1 MNLKSTEDISI
12 LVIEDNIGDFI
23 LIKDYIEEQIESPKI
38 INAKSYSEA
47 INFLKEDT
55 SFFDVV
61 LLDLTL
67 PDKGGES
74 LITDIISYCPDTPV
88 IILTGY
94 SNIEFSIKSLAL
106 KATDYLLKD
115 DINPSSL
122 YKSIKYNIERKKT
135 NLQLEES
142 EKRYSDLFQL
152 SPQPMWI
159 LDIESLSFIQVND
172 AAISQYGYSETEF
185 LNLRL
190 TDILYNNYDFSD
202 QINKDKHFINNPNIY
217 KGRFKHKRKSKET
230 IEVDIYS
237 TLITINNR
245 KCESAIAIDVTEKI
259 MTELKITKAIIK
271 TQEDERYEI
280 GTELHDNVCQ
290 ILASSQLSLEM
301 LKDHVPQESAIWLN
315 KSKEFINLALEEIRS
330 ISHRL
335 APSFFDF
342 TTIEETF
349 KELLDSF
356 NIEKKYEIN
365 FNVDFSK
372 LDGRINSEL
381 QLNLYRILQEQLRN
395 IVKYANA
402 KKIIIDSFID
412 KNEFKMQIIDDGIGF
427 DFMNVKKGIG
437 LANIRRRAELFSGRM
452 DIESAVGKG
461 CKLIITIPLN
471 P

>member
-1 MNLKSTEDISI
+1 MNLKSTEDIKI

-23 LIKDYIEEQIESPKI
+23 LIKDYVEEQVEFPKI

-47 INFLKEDT
+47 INFLKDDAC
-55 SFFDVV
+55 FFDVV

-74 LITDIISYCPDTPV
+74 LITDIISFCPNTPV

-94 SNIEFSIKSLAL
+94 ANVEFSLKSLAL

-115 DINPSSL
+115 DINSSSL

-135 NLQLEES
+135 NLKLEES
-142 EKRYSDLFQL
+142 ETRYSNLFQL

-159 LDIESLSFIQVND
+159 LDIETLSFIQVND
-172 AAISQYGYSETEF
+172 AAINQYGYSEVEF
-185 LNLRL
+185 LQLQL
-190 TDILYNNYDFSD
+190 PDILCNKYDFTD
-202 QINKDKHFINNPNIY
+202 YGNKYKHFINNPNVY
-217 KGRFKHKRKSKET
+217 KGRFKHKKKSKET

-237 TLITINNR
+237 ALITINN
-245 KCESAIAIDVTEKI
+245 KQCESAIAIDVTEKI

-301 LKDHVPQESAIWLN
+301 LKDYVPQESTIWLN
-315 KSKEFINLALEEIRS
+315 KSREFINLALEEIRS

-349 KELLDSF
+349 KELLDTF
-356 NIEKKYEIN
+356 NIEKKYEIK
-365 FNVDFSK
+365 FNIDFSK
-372 LDGRINSEL
+372 MQGHINSDM

-395 IVKYANA
+395 ISKYANA
-402 KKIIIDSFID
+402 KKITIESSLN
-412 KNEFKMQIIDDGIGF
+412 KSEFKMQIIDDGIGF
-427 DFMNVKKGIG
+427 DFLSTKKGIG

-452 DIESAVGKG
+452 DVESSIGNG
-461 CKLIITIPLN
+461 CKLIITIPLQ

>member
-1 MNLKSTEDISI
+1 MNLKSTEDLKI

-23 LIKDYIEEQIESPKI
+23 LIKDYIEEQVESPHI

-47 INFLKEDT
+47 IEALSNQ
-55 SFFDVV
+55 SINFDVV

-74 LITDIISYCPDTPV
+74 LITDIISCCPDTPV

-94 SNIEFSIKSLAL
+94 ANVEFSLKSLAL

-115 DINPSSL
+115 DINSSSL

-159 LDIESLSFIQVND
+159 LDIDSLSFIQVNNS
-172 AAISQYGYSETEF
+172 AISQYGYSESEF
-185 LNLRL
+185 LKLQL
-190 TDILYNNYDFSD
+190 PDILYNEYDFSD
-202 QINKDKHFINNPNIY
+202 KINKDKHFINNPNIY
-217 KGRFKHKRKSKET
+217 KGRFKHKKKSKEA

-237 TLITINNR
+237 TLIIINNK
-245 KCESAIAIDVTEKI
+245 KCESAIAIDVTDKI
-259 MTELKITKAIIK
+259 MTELKITNAIIK

-301 LKDHVPQESAIWLN
+301 LKDHISDESVIWLN
-315 KSKEFINLALEEIRS
+315 KSKEFINLALKEIRS

-342 TTIEETF
+342 TTIEDTF
-349 KELLDSF
+349 KELMDTF
-356 NIEKKYEIN
+356 NIDKKYEIN
-365 FNVDFSK
+365 FNIDFSK
-372 LDGRINSEL
+372 LDGRINVDM

-395 IVKYANA
+395 ISKYANA
-402 KKIIIDSFID
+402 QKISIESFIEND
-412 KNEFKMQIIDDGIGF
+412 EFKFYIIDDGIGF
-427 DFMNVKKGIG
+427 DFLRVKKGIG
-437 LANIRRRAELFSGRM
+437 LANIKRRAELFSGRM
-452 DIESAVGKG
+452 DIVSSKGMG
-461 CKLIITIPLN
+461 CKLIITLPLH

>member
-1 MNLKSTEDISI
+1 MNLKSTENISI
-12 LVIEDNIGDFI
+12 LIIEDNIGDFI
-23 LIKDYIEEQIESPKI
+23 LIKDYIEEQFESSII

-47 INFLKEDT
+47 IHVLNDN
-55 SFFDVV
+55 SYNFDVV
-61 LLDLTL
+61 FLDLIL
-67 PDKGGES
+67 PDKEGES
-74 LITDIISYCPDTPV
+74 LIKDIVSNCPETPV
-88 IILTGY
+88 IILTGFA
-94 SNIEFSIKSLAL
+94 NVEFSLKSISL

-115 DINPSSL
+115 DITPSTL
-122 YKSIKYNIERKKT
+122 FKSIKYNIERKKT

-142 EKRYSDLFQL
+142 EKRYSNLFQL

-159 LDIESLSFIQVND
+159 VDIETLSFIQVNN
-172 AAISQYGYSETEF
+172 AAIDHYEYNEIDF
-185 LNLRL
+185 LSLKL
-190 TDILYNNYDFSD
+190 SDILYNNYDFSD
-202 QINKDKHFINNPNIY
+202 IENKEKHFIYNPNIY
-217 KGRFKHKRKSKET
+217 KGRFKHKKKSGEI

-237 TLITINNR
+237 TLISINNK
-245 KCESAIAIDVTEKI
+245 KCESAIAIDVTDKI

-301 LKDHVPQESAIWLN
+301 LKDHIPEESAIWLN

-349 KELLDSF
+349 KELLDTF
-356 NIEKKYEIN
+356 NIDKKYEIK
-365 FNVDFSK
+365 FNIDFSK
-372 LDGRINSEL
+372 IQGRINSDI

-395 IVKYANA
+395 ISKYANA
-402 KKIIIDSFID
+402 KKITIDSIFE
-412 KNEFKMQIIDDGIGF
+412 KNEFKLYIIDDGIGF
-427 DFMNVKKGIG
+427 DFLHVKKGIG

-452 DIESAVGKG
+452 DVVSSIGNG
-461 CKLIITIPLN
+461 CKLIISLPVN